1 MFLQNLRAPKSH
13 GNSCDALSID
23 TCRPRVYIGFRDQ
36 NDGARRLRYKGPS
49 QCMGM
54 PKARNAFSRNTSN
67 MPHLVEL
74 HKKCLAN
81 MRQHTGVPKQVNLRR
96 DSAAAEAR
104 DSGQCSC
111 LRLSVFLGRGP
122 TETPEAVVSLSF
134 GHVCPS

>member
-1 MFLQNLRAPKSH
+1 
-13 GNSCDALSID
+13 
-23 TCRPRVYIGFRDQ
+23 
-36 NDGARRLRYKGPS
+36 
-49 QCMGM
+49 MGM
-54 PKARNAFSRNTSN
+54 PKARNADSRNTSN

-111 LRLSVFLGRGP
+111 LRLSVFFGRGP
-122 TETPEAVVSLSF
+122 TETSEAVGTLDWGKASKTCRDKDTAQHHKQLPQCEFIICTIV
-134 GHVCPS
+134 